1 MDESYQEYINRV
13 ARLTLPTA
21 CAMQLQGIQQ
31 SPKFVDGKPTSFPG
45 YSVIT
50 PTAGEDTTNT
60 KFYQQI
66 ETLQQQIFQQ
76 LGADFFI
83 PLPPKSFHFTLADLI
98 WDESYRQ
105 AVKANSDFE
114 RQLQQQVAA
123 SFEQYR
129 ETADNKPLSWQLW
142 GAVARPRAIMACLVP
157 KDQESY
163 QSVAKLRRSLYQN
176 AGLIGLGI
184 EQQYDL
190 TAHITLGYFNQIP
203 DSLNRDRL
211 CIVLSQINDRLIER
225 ELPEFAVEQA
235 QLRKF
240 ENMFEYE
247 RESDWAEVNFG
258 KKESVNS

>member
-21 CAMQLQGIQQ
+21 CATQLQGIQQ

-50 PTAGEDTTNT
+50 PPAGEDTANT
-60 KFYQQI
+60 KFYRRI
-66 ETLQQQIFQQ
+66 ETLQQQLFQQ
-76 LGADFFI
+76 LGAEFFI
-83 PLPPKSFHFTLADLI
+83 PLPPESFHFTLADLI

-123 SFEQYR
+123 SFKQYR
-129 ETADNKPLSWQLW
+129 ESGDSKPLSWQLW

-203 DSLNRDRL
+203 DRLNRDRL
-211 CIVLSQINDRLIER
+211 CIVLSQINDRLIES
-225 ELPEFAVEQA
+225 ELPEFEVEQA

-240 ENMFEYE
+240 EDMIEYK

-258 KKESVNS
+258 KQSVNS

>member
-21 CAMQLQGIQQ
+21 CATQLQGIQQ

-50 PTAGEDTTNT
+50 PPAAEDPTNT
-60 KFYQQI
+60 KFYRQI
-66 ETLQQQIFQQ
+66 ETLQQQLFQQ
-76 LGADFFI
+76 LGAEFFI
-83 PLPPKSFHFTLADLI
+83 PLPPKSFHFTLGDLI

-114 RQLQQQVAA
+114 KQLQQQVAA
-123 SFEQYR
+123 SFQQYR
-129 ETADNKPLSWQLW
+129 ETADSKPLSWQLW

-163 QSVAKLRRSLYQN
+163 QSVVKLRRSLYQN

-211 CIVLSQINDRLIER
+211 CIVLSQINDRLIES
-225 ELPEFAVEQA
+225 ELPEFKVEQA

-240 ENMFEYE
+240 KDMIEYE
-247 RESDWAEVNFG
+247 RESDWAEVNFS
-258 KKESVNS
+258 KQSVNS